1 MILFD
6 VAVCS
11 AVFALAYLVLRAAF
25 SRFARGELQKSERVK
40 RKAGV
45 LQIFADAQSLEY
57 YIRMALLSEP
67 MATVIV
73 NIDRNSKE
81 ADELLYIAGV
91 FARNSKNL
99 KINYIN

>member
-1 MILFD
+1 
-6 VAVCS
+6 
-11 AVFALAYLVLRAAF
+11 
-25 SRFARGELQKSERVK
+25 
-40 RKAGV
+40 
-45 LQIFADAQSLEY
+45 
-57 YIRMALLSEP
+57 